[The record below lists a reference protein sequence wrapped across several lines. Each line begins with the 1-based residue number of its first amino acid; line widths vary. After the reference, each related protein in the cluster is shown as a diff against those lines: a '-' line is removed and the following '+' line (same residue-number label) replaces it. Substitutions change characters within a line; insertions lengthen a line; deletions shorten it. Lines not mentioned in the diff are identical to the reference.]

1 MEEWDETTAWH
12 EAGHAVIATLLGGKV
27 EAVSVESEDFQ
38 SAGDTRVR
46 WDKSDI
52 RQQALDDIQV
62 ALAGPVAEM
71 VFVGDYDYLR
81 IRAEH
86 EADWNVVSAS
96 LSRLRLS
103 PAAAEKLLNQIA
115 AELYQWV
122 RTDNVWAAI
131 GDVADRIL
139 LDGTIDGQTVQELVD
154 FWDRR

>member
-27 EAVSVESEDFQ
+27 ETVSVEFEDLQ

-46 WDKSDI
+46 WTETDS

-86 EADWNVVSAS
+86 AADWDVVSAS
-96 LSRLRLS
+96 LSRLRMS
-103 PAAAEKLLNQIA
+103 PTAAEKLLNRIA
-115 AELYQWV
+115 AELYQWI

-131 GDVADRIL
+131 GDVADRVL
-139 LDGTIDGQTVQELVD
+139 VDGTIDGPTVQELVD

>member
-12 EAGHAVIATLLGGKV
+12 EAGHAVIATLLGGRV
-27 EAVSVESEDFQ
+27 EAVSVESEDLR

-86 EADWNVVSAS
+86 EADWNVVSSS
-96 LSRLRLS
+96 LSRLR
-103 PAAAEKLLNQIA
+103 A
-115 AELYQWV
+115 
-122 RTDNVWAAI
+122 
-131 GDVADRIL
+131 VAHCR
-139 LDGTIDGQTVQELVD
+139 
-154 FWDRR
+154 